1 MQTLTMTRLNQ
12 QTAAVL
18 DAVERGETFKII
30 RHRKAVAYLHPGPP
44 QSTAKA
50 TPKTDWAQHFRKL
63 REKRPHDLRP
73 TFRSAS
79 GER

>member
-44 QSTAKA
+44 PPAAKIST
-50 TPKTDWAQHFRKL
+50 KTDWAQHFCNL
-63 REKRPHDLRP
+63 REKQPLDLRP
-73 TFRSAS
+73 TFRSAA
-79 GER
+79 GKR